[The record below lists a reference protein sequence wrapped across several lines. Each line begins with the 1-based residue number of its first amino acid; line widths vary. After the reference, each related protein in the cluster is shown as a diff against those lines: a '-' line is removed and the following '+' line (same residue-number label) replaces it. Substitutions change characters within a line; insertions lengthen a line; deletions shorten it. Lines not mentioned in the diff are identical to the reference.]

1 MVRKFCLKQPDQ
13 AVETDFKMEA
23 SSVSW
28 TGPCGSGSA
37 NPSLTNK
44 ESEAHSSFMAS
55 LQSRLLPLL
64 TYRNQRF
71 LHMGLTH
78 GHWSFYWARLAP
90 IPNQTVP
97 TYMRLGGQING
108 QPLCWHVTQ
117 MGALSFFTHWVLVG
131 DVGEEERYDE
141 KAIWTNEPADRF
153 SKTRF

>member
-64 TYRNQRF
+64 TGTRDSYTWD
-71 LHMGLTH
+71 LHMGIGAFI
-78 GHWSFYWARLAP
+78 GH
-90 IPNQTVP
+90 V
-97 TYMRLGGQING
+97 
-108 QPLCWHVTQ
+108 
-117 MGALSFFTHWVLVG
+117 
-131 DVGEEERYDE
+131 
-141 KAIWTNEPADRF
+141 
-153 SKTRF
+153 